1 MWAEPRTATWGKER
15 QCDEIA
21 GRTDWRE
28 GGGGRRRRGAPVAVT
43 HDEEGRDGEEE
54 EEEEAGLRSL
64 SPGFGR

>member
-15 QCDEIA
+15 RRDVRA

-28 GGGGRRRRGAPVAVT
+28 GGGGWRRGAPVAVT